1 MIFKIALGVTFATLA
16 LISIW
21 LDDSFI
27 LLGMVIAVT
36 FFLYLLRWQGKLG
49 STKEVHPLPDDVDDP
64 VDRK

>member
-49 STKEVHPLPDDVDDP
+49 SDEGGSSTAG
-64 VDRK
+64 

>member
-49 STKEVHPLPDDVDDP
+49 STKEVHPLPGDVDDP